1 LASDLKRYHAK
12 RKFDRTPEPRGAVAG
27 DADAPMFCIQQ
38 HHARRMHY
46 DLRLQIGGTLRSWAV
61 PEGPCLDP
69 KVRRFAKLTED
80 HPLEYLSFEGQIP
93 DDNYGAGNMI
103 VWDRGTWVT
112 LADDPNE
119 ALKNGEL
126 KFRLAGEKLSGGWTL
141 VQLPDDPTNFLFI
154 KERDIAARP
163 LADYD
168 VLKEEPNS
176 VITGKPVDEAPVIVA
191 PAAKKKAAPLPKAGK
206 LADAK
211 AMAMP
216 AKWSPE
222 LASQADVAPRGKGW
236 LHEIKY
242 DGYRTLVMFDHGKV
256 TLITR
261 NGHDWTKRYGALS
274 KAFAKLPCETAILDG
289 EIVVQDARGISS
301 LNLLEEALSD
311 GGVSHTFTF
320 FAFDLCYLDG
330 HDLSGVKL
338 IERKRALEGLVTPL
352 IDERSAVQLSTYV
365 EGDGQELFAQAS
377 RMGLEG
383 IVSKKTESRYV
394 QKRSNDWVKVKRVE
408 IGTFTVIGF
417 LSSAPK
423 TVTSL
428 VLAEER
434 AGGLEYACRV
444 GSGISE
450 TRGREL
456 YPQFAKVEIVKPV
469 VPVPKTPDAHWIE
482 PNWTIELGYRS
493 RSSDNAPRA
502 PVFMSIAPVKKKSAG
517 KKKSLKRKL
526 IGDKELAAIHLTNP
540 EREMFNGSG
549 GAKLGV
555 TKLDIALYY
564 ARVGD
569 WLLPELSRRPVTI
582 IRCPTGDIKDLFY
595 QRHAFHGLP
604 DGVEK
609 VELKDEE
616 GRAAFITVTEP
627 KGYLGLPQ
635 FGAVEFHLW
644 GCKIDDPEHPDRIV
658 MDLDPDESL
667 PWSRICDGAEIL
679 RDRMTALGFEVFLRT
694 TGGKGL
700 HLVTAIDTVHDWKEM
715 KSFAEGLAKAAAG
728 DSPSLFTAVASKE
741 RRKGKIYIDYLRNG
755 RGASA
760 IASYSLRA
768 RPNFPVATPILWGE
782 LRSLTGGAVF
792 DRQTVFKR
800 LETLAAD
807 PWDGLESSAIK
818 ITAQMRRAVGLK
830 S

>member
-1 LASDLKRYHAK
+1 MPSDLKRYHAK
-12 RKFDRTPEPRGAVAG
+12 RKFDRTPEPKGSVAEES
-27 DADAPMFCIQQ
+27 DAPMFCVQQ

-80 HPLEYLSFEGQIP
+80 HPLEYLSFEGAIP
-93 DDNYGAGNMI
+93 DGNYGAGNMI

-112 LADDPNE
+112 LADDPDE

-141 VQLPDDPTNFLFI
+141 VQLPDDPTNFLLI

-176 VITGKPVDEAPVIVA
+176 VITGKPVDDTPVEAA
-191 PAAKKKAAPLPKAGK
+191 PPKKAASVPKAGK

-211 AMAMP
+211 AAPFP

-222 LASQADVAPRGKGW
+222 LASQADAAPRGKGW

-242 DGYRTLVMFDHGKV
+242 DGYRTLVFFDHGKV

-330 HDLSGVKL
+330 HDLSGVTL

-352 IDERSAVQLSTYV
+352 VDARSAVQLSSYV
-365 EGDGQELFAQAS
+365 EGDGQELFTQAS

-383 IVSKKTESRYV
+383 IVSKKADSRYV
-394 QKRSNDWVKVKRVE
+394 QKRSSDWVKVKRVE

-434 AGGLEYACRV
+434 GGELVYACRA
-444 GSGISE
+444 GSGLSE

-456 YPQFAKVEIVKPV
+456 YPQFAKVEIARPV
-469 VPVPKTPDAHWIE
+469 VTVPKTPDAHWIE

-502 PVFMSIAPVKKKSAG
+502 PVFMSIAPVKKRPAG
-517 KKKSLKRKL
+517 RKSLKPKL
-526 IGDKELAAIHLTNP
+526 IGDKELASIHLTNP
-540 EREMFNGSG
+540 DRGMFAGS
-549 GAKLGV
+549 ADNKLGV

-569 WLLPELSRRPVTI
+569 WLLPELLRRPVTI
-582 IRCPTGDIKDLFY
+582 IRCPTGDINDLFY

-644 GCKIDDPEHPDRIV
+644 GCRVDDPEHPDRIV

-667 PWSRICDGAEIL
+667 PWARVCDGAEIL
-679 RDRMTALGFEVFLRT
+679 RDRMKALGFGVFLRT

-700 HLVTAIDTVHDWKEM
+700 HLVTAIDAVHDWAEM
-715 KSFAEGLAKAAAG
+715 KSFAEALAKAAAA
-728 DSPSLFTAVASKE
+728 DSPGLFTAVASKE

-768 RPNFPVATPILWGE
+768 RLQFPVATPIRWDE
-782 LRSLTGGAVF
+782 LRNLTNGMAF
-792 DRQTVFKR
+792 NRQTVFKR

-807 PWDGLESSAIK
+807 PWDGLESSAIR
-818 ITAQMRRAVGLK
+818 ITPQMRRAVGLK
-830 S
+830 K

>member
-1 LASDLKRYHAK
+1 VASDLKRYHAK
-12 RKFDRTPEPRGAVAG
+12 RKFHRTPEPKGTVAE
-27 DADAPMFCIQQ
+27 ATDAPMFCIQQ

-80 HPLEYLSFEGQIP
+80 HPLEYLEFEGQIP
-93 DDNYGAGNMI
+93 DGNYGAGNMI

-112 LADDPNE
+112 LADDPDE

-176 VITGKPVDEAPVIVA
+176 VITGLPVDAA
-191 PAAKKKAAPLPKAGK
+191 PAAIAPAAAKKAVPVPKAGK

-211 AMAMP
+211 AAP
-216 AKWSPE
+216 FPSKWSPE
-222 LASQADVAPRGKGW
+222 LASQADLAPRGQGW

-242 DGYRTLVMFDHGKV
+242 DGYRTLVMFDRGKV

-261 NGHDWTKRYGALS
+261 NGHDWTKRYGSLA

-352 IDERSAVQLSTYV
+352 VDGRSAVQLSTYV
-365 EGDGQELFAQAS
+365 EGDGQELFTQAS

-383 IVSKKTESRYV
+383 IVSKKTDSRYV

-428 VLAEER
+428 LLAEER
-434 AGGLEYACRV
+434 ADGLEYACRV

-456 YPQFAKVEIVKPV
+456 YPQFAKVEIAKPV

-502 PVFMSIAPVKKKSAG
+502 PVFMSIAPVKKRPAG
-517 KKKSLKRKL
+517 KKSLKPKL
-526 IGDKELAAIHLTNP
+526 IGDKELASIHLTNP

-555 TKLDIALYY
+555 TKLDIALFY

-569 WLLPELSRRPVTI
+569 WLLPELLRRPVTI

-604 DGVEK
+604 DGVAK

-644 GCKIDDPEHPDRIV
+644 GCKVDDPEHPDRIV

-667 PWSRICDGAEIL
+667 PWSRVCDGAEIL
-679 RDRMTALGFEVFLRT
+679 RDRMKALGFEVFLRT

-700 HLVTAIDTVHDWKEM
+700 HLVTAIDTVHDWKAM
-715 KSFAEGLAKAAAG
+715 KSFAEALAKAAAG

-768 RPNFPVATPILWGE
+768 RPNFPVATPIRWDE
-782 LRSLTGGAVF
+782 LRNLTGGAVF

-818 ITAQMRRAVGLK
+818 ITPQMRRSVGLK